1 MLRNSRGDVGESAA
15 VVVSRGIARPVVAML
30 AIVAAVTLTPVCFAE
45 IAMGPSLTPGQTLH
59 GRFVQERHLKGL
71 ATTLKSEG
79 NFVLAPGKG
88 LIWRIEQPIQTL
100 TVITP
105 AGIRQFINGSEVQH
119 LDAARVPFIAHF
131 YDMLNGSLMGDW
143 SAMRHDF
150 AVNSKGDRQ
159 AWRTVL
165 TPLHPDDPIAG
176 MLASIVIAGGKM
188 VDSVDI
194 NRANGDS
201 EHMAFLDQTVSSV
214 PLNDQ
219 DARLLVGPPADPE

>member
-1 MLRNSRGDVGESAA
+1 MT
-15 VVVSRGIARPVVAML
+15 
-30 AIVAAVTLTPVCFAE
+30 AICFAE
-45 IAMGPSLTPGQTLH
+45 LAMGPALAPGQTLQ

-71 ATTLKSEG
+71 ASTLKSEG
-79 NFVLAPGKG
+79 SFVLAPGKG
-88 LIWRIEQPIQTL
+88 LIWRVEQPIQTL

-119 LDAARVPFIAHF
+119 IEAARVPFIAHF

-150 AVNSKGDRQ
+150 AVQTTGDRK

-165 TPLHPDDPIAG
+165 MPLHPDDPIAG
-176 MLASIVIAGGKM
+176 MLASIVISGSKM

-194 NRANGDS
+194 NRTSGDS
-201 EHMAFLDQTVSSV
+201 EHMAFIDQKVSSV
-214 PLNDQ
+214 PLDG
-219 DARLLVGPPADPE
+219 DTVRLLRS

>member
-1 MLRNSRGDVGESAA
+1 MLTAF
-15 VVVSRGIARPVVAML
+15 
-30 AIVAAVTLTPVCFAE
+30 AIVALTPVCFAE
-45 IAMGPSLTPGQTLH
+45 LAMGPALAAGQTLH

-71 ATTLKSEG
+71 ASTLKSEG

-88 LIWRIEQPIQTL
+88 LIWRVEQPIQTL

-105 AGIRQFINGSEVQH
+105 AGIRQFINGNEVQH
-119 LDAARVPFIAHF
+119 IDATRAPFIAHF

-150 AVNSKGDRQ
+150 AVQTTGDRQ

-165 TPLHPDDPIAG
+165 MPLHSDDPIAG
-176 MLASIVIAGGKM
+176 MLASIVVSGGKM
-188 VDSVDI
+188 VDGVDI

-201 EHMAFLDQTVSSV
+201 EHMAFLDQNVSSV
-214 PLNDQ
+214 PLDAE
-219 DARLLVGPPADPE
+219 DARLLDRKPAS

>member
-1 MLRNSRGDVGESAA
+1 M
-15 VVVSRGIARPVVAML
+15 
-30 AIVAAVTLTPVCFAE
+30 VTLWSVCGAE
-45 IAMGPSLTPGQTLH
+45 LAMGPTLAAGQTLH
-59 GRFVQERHLKGL
+59 GRFIQERHLKGL
-71 ATTLKSEG
+71 ASALKSEG
-79 NFVLAPGKG
+79 NFILAPGKG
-88 LIWRIEQPIQTL
+88 LIWRIEQPIQTT

-105 AGIRQFINGSEVQH
+105 TGIRQIINGNEVQH
-119 LDAARVPFIAHF
+119 IDAARVPFIAHF

-150 AVNSKGDRQ
+150 AVNSTGDRN

-201 EHMAFLDQTVSSV
+201 EHMAFLDQTVSSAA
-214 PLNDQ
+214 LTAD
-219 DARLLVGPPADPE
+219 DARLLDSRPAN